1 MKKQAETGFLS
12 FLLVFS
18 LVMLVG
24 CTAAKPTQTKLVTE
38 VVDGDTLVVE
48 GGLRVRLLGI
58 NAPEKGEAGYQ
69 EAKTLL
75 VLLVLKKEVVL
86 ESDSED
92 KDQFHRLLRHVWIG
106 DELIS
111 VILAAQGVA
120 RAKFFTNNEKH
131 RLEIQEAEHQAIQE
145 RKGLWKD
152 IP

>member
-1 MKKQAETGFLS
+1 MKRQKDAGFL
-12 FLLVFS
+12 FLLLTFS
-18 LVMLVG
+18 LVILIG
-24 CTAAKPTQTKLVTE
+24 CTVVQQSQTKLVTE

-75 VLLVLKKEVVL
+75 VQLVLKKQVVL
-86 ESDSED
+86 ESDVED

-106 DELIS
+106 DELTS
-111 VILAAQGVA
+111 VTLVRQGVA
-120 RAKFFTNNEKH
+120 RAKFFTESEKH
-131 RLEIQEAEHQAIQE
+131 SLEIQEAEHQAIQG